1 MKCTI
6 QDIANYLGLSRNT
19 VSKALKNSPEVAE
32 STKNLVI
39 KTASELGY
47 KNYKNTFLAD
57 LSNETTSNGT
67 ILFLTKAYAFDSE
80 FWTTVLYGIESVL
93 TAAHYH
99 LATSMMSDS
108 DLKQLNFPKT
118 ISDPFIKGII
128 LVEIC
133 DKFVCDALTQFR
145 LPIVSVD
152 MPNIP
157 FEELNGIDVVTMENK
172 GNLTKLI
179 KQLIRKGAKRF
190 SFIGDLTSQNVGR
203 GFQERY
209 DALCKC
215 LSDNQL
221 SLDTQC
227 SMLQDPLENLRNFQT
242 IVKKIQAFSSLPDV
256 FICGN
261 DWTAIQLIY
270 ALQFLGYQIP
280 KDVSVVGFDNIP
292 ASSRIVPSLTTINTP
307 KKYLGI
313 AAARQILERIQ
324 HQDAP
329 HVFCEYETQLI
340 IRDSTM

>member
-6 QDIANYLGLSRNT
+6 KDIADYLGLSRNT
-19 VSKALKNSPEVAE
+19 VSKALKNSSEVAE
-32 STKNLVI
+32 NTKNLVI
-39 KTASELGY
+39 KAASELGY
-47 KNYKNTFLAD
+47 KSYKNALLSD
-57 LSNETTSNGT
+57 LSSETTSNGT
-67 ILFLTKAYAFDSE
+67 ILFLTKTYAFDSE
-80 FWTTVLYGIESVL
+80 FWTTVLCGIESIL

-99 LATSMMSDS
+99 LAISMMSDS
-108 DLKQLNFPKT
+108 DLKQLNFPET

-133 DKFVCDALTQFR
+133 DKYVCDALTKYR

-152 MPNIP
+152 MPNVP
-157 FEELNGIDVVTMENK
+157 FEELNNIDVVTMENK
-172 GNLTKLI
+172 RNLKKLI
-179 KQLIRKGAKRF
+179 NLLIGKGAKRF
-190 SFIGDLTSQNVGR
+190 SFIGDLASKNVGR

-215 LSDNQL
+215 LNDNHL

-227 SMLQDPLENLRNFQT
+227 SMLQEPQENFRNFQT
-242 IVKKIQAFSSLPDV
+242 IVKKIQTFSSLPDV

-292 ASSRIVPSLTTINTP
+292 ASSRILPSLTTIDTP

-313 AAARQILERIQ
+313 AAAKQILERIQ
-324 HQDAP
+324 HPDAP
-329 HVFCEYETQLI
+329 HAFCEYETQLI
-340 IRDSTM
+340 IRDSTI